1 MTLSEVLSGLSH
13 KWNNVKWATFHCNK
27 GTADTNVSEQ
37 TQQDTPVYSLFS
49 AKLRAQQFL
58 SHTDPVS

>member
-13 KWNNVKWATFHCNK
+13 KWNHVKWVTFYSNE
-27 GTADTNVSEQ
+27 GTADTNVSVVSEQ

-49 AKLRAQQFL
+49 AKL
-58 SHTDPVS
+58 